1 MYNKRK
7 KHIFANSVLQVCFTS
22 SFRPDKVHKK
32 REPRAP
38 RDKKHFQK
46 KEYVQSYSIFADG
59 AAATSSISKF
69 FGNNVRYR
77 CEKNFLHFIF
87 H

>member
-1 MYNKRK
+1 MLEHNSYIYKKRK
-7 KHIFANSVLQVCFTS
+7 NMYLRTLMMLVCCVLQVCHTS

-69 FGNNVRYR
+69 FGESRV
-77 CEKNFLHFIF
+77 
-87 H
+87 